1 MIRRLNKSCL
11 TRAGMFALMAVLT
24 CLLLFQL
31 IPSSHPSEIVV
42 QQEGES
48 SYTQVYLKEEEGLIV
63 PLSIETGEAKDSAER
78 IQFMSGVLA
87 GKQPIEGFS
96 GILCRGRDPEYGQH
110 PGWDRHAGFPCRIL

>member
-1 MIRRLNKSCL
+1 MVRRLNKSCL

-63 PLSIETGEAKDSAER
+63 PLSIETG
-78 IQFMSGVLA
+78 
-87 GKQPIEGFS
+87 
-96 GILCRGRDPEYGQH
+96 
-110 PGWDRHAGFPCRIL
+110 

>member
-1 MIRRLNKSCL
+1 MIRRMNKSCL

-48 SYTQVYLKEEEGLIV
+48 SYTQVYLK
-63 PLSIETGEAKDSAER
+63 
-78 IQFMSGVLA
+78 
-87 GKQPIEGFS
+87 
-96 GILCRGRDPEYGQH
+96 
-110 PGWDRHAGFPCRIL
+110 

>member
-48 SYTQVYLKEEEGLIV
+48 SYTQVYLKEEEGL
-63 PLSIETGEAKDSAER
+63 
-78 IQFMSGVLA
+78 
-87 GKQPIEGFS
+87 
-96 GILCRGRDPEYGQH
+96 
-110 PGWDRHAGFPCRIL
+110 DRKSVV